1 MVRAE
6 IVLTNVIMLF
16 EFLSFFYVVFRR
28 KFRERT
34 PQMLFGIAAWVLFW
48 GVAMMAGLDWQSSI
62 VIPVPAFFLIYIFL
76 IWILFDLSIKEI
88 VPLGL
93 ANWLILSIIEENV
106 IITIQTLYKIEGRHL
121 DGMIMF
127 VISCAIWGF
136 YFLNKGSYNAKA
148 FNLPIRIWMLLDMI
162 MIILMAMLSFF
173 AYVIVTMI
181 PDGKMSS
188 IGQVLLLFGGILII
202 VLLLVFVYYYS
213 SSYEYRIQKEIMEM
227 QVRQQRE
234 YFERLLEREEDT
246 RKFRHDILNDLLELQ
261 NYCERN
267 KCQQMRQ
274 YLGNLTGVV
283 IRISKKSYDVG
294 NSTVNTILNYYL
306 TPITDKYIVEINGV
320 LPDIISVD
328 DRDLCIIC
336 ANIIRNA
343 TEALSKTDSGKIWV
357 NIESGKK
364 YLHFQV
370 ENTFEGKIEI
380 DKNGLPVTTKDD
392 KCNHGIGIRNVY
404 ELVHKNGGTCD
415 FKVENGLFKSDIFI
429 KL

>member
-1 MVRAE
+1 MRLE
-6 IVLTNVIMLF
+6 IVLTNIIMLF

-34 PQMLFGIAAWVLFW
+34 PQMLFCIAAWVLFW
-48 GVAMMAGLDWQSSI
+48 GVAMMAGFDWQSSI
-62 VIPVPAFFLIYIFL
+62 VIPVPAFFLIYILL

-106 IITIQTLYKIEGRHL
+106 IITIQTLYKIEERRF
-121 DGMIMF
+121 DGIIMF
-127 VISCAIWGF
+127 VISCVIWGF
-136 YFLNKGSYNAKA
+136 YFAKKNNYNAKA
-148 FNLPIRIWMLLDMI
+148 FNLPIRIWVLMDVI

-173 AYVIVTMI
+173 TYVIVTMI
-181 PDGKMSS
+181 PDGEMSS
-188 IGQVLLLFGGILII
+188 TGQVLLLFGGILII

-213 SSYEYRIQKEIMEM
+213 STYEYRIQKEIMEM
-227 QVRQQRE
+227 QIRQQRE

-261 NYCERN
+261 NYCEKN

-283 IRISKKSYDVG
+283 TQISKKSYDVG

-306 TPITDKYIVEINGV
+306 TPINDRYVVEINGM
-320 LPDIISVD
+320 LPDKISVD
-328 DRDLCIIC
+328 DRDICIIC

-343 TEALSKTDSGKIWV
+343 AEAVSRTDNGKIWV
-357 NIESGKK
+357 NIESGKS

-370 ENTFEGKIEI
+370 ENTFEGEIDI
-380 DKNGLPVTTKDD
+380 DKNGIPTTSKDD
-392 KCNHGIGIRNVY
+392 KHNHGIGIRNVC
-404 ELVHKNGGTCD
+404 EIVHKNGGICD
-415 FKVENGLFKSDIFI
+415 FKAENGQFKSDIFI